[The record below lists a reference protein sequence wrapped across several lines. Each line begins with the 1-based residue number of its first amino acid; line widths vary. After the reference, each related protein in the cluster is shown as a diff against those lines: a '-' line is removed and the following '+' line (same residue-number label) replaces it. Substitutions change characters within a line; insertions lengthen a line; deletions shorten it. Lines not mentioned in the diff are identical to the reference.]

1 MSLSYI
7 LPVTLCSIFFIHYI
21 FFSLQYSQSPIRGT
35 GITLRT
41 CSALHLNISGALFI
55 VLEDVLR
62 LVKQTNTARAGTIKL
77 YSSGI
82 NGMGGMGTSSGSNSN
97 NNSASKSPLDRN
109 NNKPYKV
116 NSRGDL
122 IDFIPIERNTLSIM
136 EDETS
141 MGISKGNNG
150 SRGMT
155 IDVDRDKDKVKDR
168 DSDGDREFQLNHRRF
183 QMARERKKSINQQ
196 FRMEWNEKDDG
207 DYDQE
212 ISTKSESLTYAS
224 YARKRGARGVN
235 RPASIA
241 LSTDTATGTDMT

>member
-1 MSLSYI
+1 M
-7 LPVTLCSIFFIHYI
+7 
-21 FFSLQYSQSPIRGT
+21 QSPIRGT

-141 MGISKGNNG
+141 MGISKENNG

-241 LSTDTATGTDMT
+241 LSTDTATGTDLT